1 MVGASLTL
9 SGLSGLNRETHQR
22 CEIQPNRVSSRT
34 RRLGRLPRDDMLL
47 SQQAALRRNGK
58 KNRSCQI
65 LVIPE
70 RMRSLPPG
78 PITRRPDRC
87 SSHWITR
94 NAQRRSAAPFLLECG
109 RQAGELKH
117 LDGRAI
123 IGKFKLGG
131 SEAQNLSAITFTRGA
146 LGLSRDLQV
155 AATPRCAAHGIAGRC
170 HHYDAPALN
179 AARRPPICADGVGD
193 LNSLMRSGLP

>member
-170 HHYDAPALN
+170 HH
-179 AARRPPICADGVGD
+179 
-193 LNSLMRSGLP
+193 